1 MKNEIRIFESPQFGQ
16 IRTAGTADEPL
27 FCLSDICRI
36 LELRTDNVKQRLKT
50 PGTYSIGVGV
60 QTGTKADGT
69 PAIQFVE
76 MLFVN
81 EPNLYRVIMRSDKPQ
96 VEAFQD
102 WVCEEVL
109 PTIRKQGY
117 YSAGGNDFASV
128 TAEIL
133 KSHNEC
139 VDRLTRL
146 VEKLTDNISV
156 YVQQPQPAQQPQS
169 SQQYQKPYPKPPLED
184 DQPVNPNKP
193 VVTYTFSEVAEVVG
207 KSSVHAFTSWAQKRG
222 IIMRENGRWIPT
234 PQYRDKGY
242 FVLRKF
248 TRLVEGG
255 TKDCSYYKITQ
266 EGYKMIALAL
276 ASPETV
282 IND

>member
-1 MKNEIRIFESPQFGQ
+1 M
-16 IRTAGTADEPL
+16 
-27 FCLSDICRI
+27 
-36 LELRTDNVKQRLKT
+36 
-50 PGTYSIGVGV
+50 
-60 QTGTKADGT
+60 
-69 PAIQFVE
+69 
-76 MLFVN
+76 
-81 EPNLYRVIMRSDKPQ
+81 
-96 VEAFQD
+96 
-102 WVCEEVL
+102 
-109 PTIRKQGY
+109 
-117 YSAGGNDFASV
+117 
-128 TAEIL
+128 
-133 KSHNEC
+133 
-139 VDRLTRL
+139 
-146 VEKLTDNISV
+146 
-156 YVQQPQPAQQPQS
+156 
-169 SQQYQKPYPKPPLED
+169 ED

>member
-16 IRTAGTADEPL
+16 IRTAGTPDEPL
-27 FCLSDICRI
+27 FCLKDVCDV
-36 LELRTDNVKQRLKT
+36 LELQINKVKERIKEDGWISIPLIDSMGRTQVAT
-50 PGTYSIGVGV
+50 
-60 QTGTKADGT
+60 
-69 PAIQFVE
+69 
-76 MLFVN
+76 FVN
-81 EPNLYRVIMRSDKPQ
+81 EPNLYRVIMRSNKPQ
-96 VEAFQD
+96 AEAFQD